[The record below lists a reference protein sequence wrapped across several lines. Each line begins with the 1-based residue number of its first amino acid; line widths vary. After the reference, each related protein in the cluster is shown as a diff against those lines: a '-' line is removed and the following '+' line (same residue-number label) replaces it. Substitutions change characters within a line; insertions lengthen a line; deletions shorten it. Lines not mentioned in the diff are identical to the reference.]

1 MNEIERKIHEQ
12 TMHELNEARKE
23 CERLQVELTSAQG
36 AIKTYIA
43 GLGELSAERDSYKRE
58 FEEAHLEC
66 RNLRNQMRQVA
77 ANAVAEYIKE
87 NGPDPQPAESELERK
102 AWEVFSQIPDV
113 TIDESFYKAS
123 QWMYY
128 RQQQRKAGAT

>member
-1 MNEIERKIHEQ
+1 MNEIQQKIFDTAVHER
-12 TMHELNEARKE
+12 NEARKE
-23 CERLQVELTSAQG
+23 CERLRQEL
-36 AIKTYIA
+36 
-43 GLGELSAERDSYKRE
+43 EAERQQRQFADDT
-58 FEEAHLEC
+58 
-66 RNLRNQMRQVA
+66 LRGLWEQQQ
-77 ANAVAEYIKE
+77 EY
-87 NGPDPQPAESELERK
+87 PADSELERR